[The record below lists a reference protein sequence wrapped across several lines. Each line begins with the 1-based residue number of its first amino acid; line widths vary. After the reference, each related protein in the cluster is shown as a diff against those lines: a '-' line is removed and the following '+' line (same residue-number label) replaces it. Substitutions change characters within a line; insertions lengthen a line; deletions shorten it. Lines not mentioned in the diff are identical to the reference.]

1 MRARERVS
9 RCVESAKKVNVIK
22 MNSSL
27 LLLLLFR
34 AAPRPVN
41 ARSVPRTR
49 LKAISSTLFCC
60 PQSTAA
66 SATLRFNF
74 LSLSLSLTLRDCG
87 VLGAGGAGFGVGD
100 SLRSPRASS
109 YARQL

>member
-27 LLLLLFR
+27 MLLLLR

-41 ARSVPRTR
+41 ARSVPRPR

-74 LSLSLSLTLRDCG
+74 LSLSLSHSQGLR
-87 VLGAGGAGFGVGD
+87 GAGCGRGGVGVGD

>member
-27 LLLLLFR
+27 LLLR

-41 ARSVPRTR
+41 ARSVPRPR

-74 LSLSLSLTLRDCG
+74 LSLSHSQGLR
-87 VLGAGGAGFGVGD
+87 GAGCGRGGVGVGD

>member
-1 MRARERVS
+1 
-9 RCVESAKKVNVIK
+9 

-27 LLLLLFR
+27 LLLLLR

-41 ARSVPRTR
+41 ARSVPRPR

-74 LSLSLSLTLRDCG
+74 LSLSLTLRDCG
-87 VLGAGGAGFGVGD
+87 VLGAGGAGLEWGILSVLLAPPPTRGSFN
-100 SLRSPRASS
+100 
-109 YARQL
+109 